1 MEFRRAIGK
10 SVSFTSS
17 EASSS
22 SSGTFQTEPYRNYIL
37 QDPSIK
43 LEIPGF
49 NVIANYEKIIGNDTK
64 AWEINLISLRRGLLL
79 LRVLAQLNDPGNL
92 EWIAVIKII
101 KTSIEALNSN
111 TNQMVNSTTRWA
123 NISQYLTRSRRFITW
138 LKISRSLEILANEFP
153 YITDPAIKLHT
164 QIKELLTGQT
174 RLAKL
179 DSGKWDGE
187 LRIIPTEKYY

>member
-49 NVIANYEKIIGNDTK
+49 NVIANYEKIIGQNEVHT
-64 AWEINLISLRRGLLL
+64 INEEDEESSLTMK
-79 LRVLAQLNDPGNL
+79 QPNL
-92 EWIAVIKII
+92 FLCGKN
-101 KTSIEALNSN
+101 L
-111 TNQMVNSTTRWA
+111 
-123 NISQYLTRSRRFITW
+123 FINGTHC
-138 LKISRSLEILANEFP
+138 L
-153 YITDPAIKLHT
+153 
-164 QIKELLTGQT
+164 
-174 RLAKL
+174 
-179 DSGKWDGE
+179 
-187 LRIIPTEKYY
+187 